1 MRIRVRS
8 FIRGVV
14 DGWMDGYACWLRS
27 RTLTGRGSS
36 PSRVWLLQ
44 LFKITTTTT
53 TTRPLLLGINVRSVW
68 ATHPSHWLPSCV
80 FGARDCRSRVVV
92 INTVTACTTA
102 QACFV
107 LGRSISKTPTYST
120 AAYYLIEIDDA
131 LVQALYTMFQGVA
144 GRSSCRLSSWSD
156 SAPRTYMR
164 LFHK

>member
-1 MRIRVRS
+1 
-8 FIRGVV
+8 
-14 DGWMDGYACWLRS
+14 MDGYACWLRS

-53 TTRPLLLGINVRSVW
+53 RPLLLGINVRSVW
-68 ATHPSHWLPSCV
+68 AIHPSHWLPSCV

-92 INTVTACTTA
+92 VVINTVTACTTA

-107 LGRSISKTPTYST
+107 LFWADQSVKPLTYST
-120 AAYYLIEIDDA
+120 EAYYLIEIDDA

-144 GRSSCRLSSWSD
+144 VRQAALCELY
-156 SAPRTYMR
+156 SALPPTSHHRRRRHSYIMR
-164 LFHK
+164 MNA